1 MKVVLLPGDGIGPEV
16 MASAERVLSSLP
28 LELETL
34 PFGGA
39 AIREHGTPLPERT
52 LEAARSSDA
61 VLLGA
66 VGAPEFDGQEIRPEQ
81 GLIELRRSLD
91 VYANLRPA
99 SADGIDILIVR
110 ELVGGLY
117 YGRSGTLSDGTVFDT
132 CEYHPSQIE
141 RIALRA
147 FELARSRRSKV
158 TSVDKANVLATSRLW
173 REVVTDV
180 ARDYPDVELEHML
193 VDNAAMQ
200 LITDPQQFDV
210 LLTENMFGDI
220 LSDEAAALTGGLG
233 LAGSASLADGGPGI
247 FEPVHGSAPD
257 IAGNGSAN
265 PAGMLRSVALM
276 LELAFEQPEAA
287 GALRAA
293 VAQALDETPTR
304 DLGGSSTTADFTDTI
319 VRLLAE

>member
-52 LEAARSSDA
+52 LEAARAADA

-99 SADGIDILIVR
+99 LADGIDILIVR

-117 YGRSGTLSDGTVFDT
+117 YGRRGTLADGTVFDT

-147 FELARSRRSKV
+147 FELARSRRGKV
-158 TSVDKANVLATSRLW
+158 TSVDKANVLATSQLW
-173 REVVTDV
+173 RAVVTDV

-200 LITDPQQFDV
+200 LISDPQQFDV

-233 LAGSASLADGGPGI
+233 LAASASLADGGPGI

-257 IAGNGSAN
+257 IAGNGNAN
-265 PAGMLRSVALM
+265 PAAMLRSTALM

-287 GALRAA
+287 TALRAA
-293 VAQALDETPTR
+293 VAQALGETPTP
-304 DLGGSSTTADFTDTI
+304 DLGGSATTADFTDTI
-319 VRLLAE
+319 VRLLSE